1 MLKRPSNEKT
11 GPANTKQV
19 KRSSLPEQ
27 EHVSAY
33 DPLAYDILKQH
44 NCYWTFKQFE
54 NSAQVYVSGNDD
66 DSNNMQ
72 YNNLVLQNREGDRGV
87 CSTAI

>member
-19 KRSSLPEQ
+19 KRSSLQEQ

-44 NCYWTFKQFE
+44 NYCY
-54 NSAQVYVSGNDD
+54 
-66 DSNNMQ
+66 
-72 YNNLVLQNREGDRGV
+72 
-87 CSTAI
+87 